1 MTAHGYGVSFCSD
14 EMFRNLWERLHNSV
28 NVLNATE
35 LCIYKKKKKKVDM
48 GKVLFRQKIQG
59 TGGMKEQGMFG
70 RSGMV

>member
-35 LCIYKKKKKKVDM
+35 LCIYKKKKKRLIW
-48 GKVLFRQKIQG
+48 GKYFS
-59 TGGMKEQGMFG
+59 G
-70 RSGMV
+70 RKYKGLEV